1 MIGQRVLRIV
11 PLMLIGNST
20 NLCFSVPDIS
30 EAQQVPFDETARPK
44 EQRRLYNTTLLS
56 CMVSG

>member
-1 MIGQRVLRIV
+1 MIEQRVLRIV

-20 NLCFSVPDIS
+20 NLCFGAPDIS

-44 EQRRLYNTTLLS
+44 EQRRLYNTTLL
-56 CMVSG
+56 